1 MTVQTR
7 VALVTGASRGIGAS
21 VARELA
27 THGIGVIV
35 NYHQNKQAAEA
46 VVNEIAAQGGE
57 ALMVQADVQDEVQVE
72 HLVATTLQTYGRID
86 ILVSNASIAHRPA
99 SFEEMSWSE
108 FIHKVDGELHAAF
121 ALTKAVVPTMKQ
133 QQYGRIVYISSE
145 HSIGPAAPGMIANG
159 TAKAAL
165 NNFARYIAAEFGPAG
180 ITANIVAP
188 GMVETDTSKWV
199 PEVVRQ
205 RVLAGTPLQRIAQ
218 PEDIARVVAFFA
230 SEDSGFMSGT
240 YVPVSGGF
248 GLAPLLNY
256 TKW

>member
-1 MTVQTR
+1 MTIQTR

-21 VARELA
+21 VAHELA
-27 THGIGVIV
+27 THGIRVIV
-35 NYHQNKQAAEA
+35 NYHQNRQAAEA

-57 ALMVQADVQDEVQVE
+57 ALMVQADVQDEAQIE
-72 HLVATTLQTYGRID
+72 HLVATTLKTYGRID
-86 ILVSNASIAHRPA
+86 ILVNNASISHRPA
-99 SFEEMSWSE
+99 SFEEMPWSD
-108 FIHKVDGELHAAF
+108 FIHKVEGELHAAF

-256 TKW
+256 KTW